1 MFPALLVIFY
11 GSHPQQRTMASVAL
25 TVHGKLV
32 FHSTIPTLLFC
43 FFFCLGFCFTVEV
56 RILALFCCW
65 GFF

>member
-11 GSHPQQRTMASVAL
+11 GSHSQQRTMASVAL

-43 FFFCLGFCFTVEV
+43 FFSVWVFVLLLKLGF
-56 RILALFCCW
+56 
-65 GFF
+65 